1 MAKSEGNVTEANKY
15 FCSMLDNPEAPD
27 YPELKLEKRLMVD
40 VVKTDSELTSSFIS
54 PNGCENNCINSN
66 SSCNKGE
73 KVFLRNLF
81 LSLTPQL
88 QYKVLMSVTKESD
101 SSWYD
106 LCQLMLLTLKM
117 FPTKI
122 EEEGGKLVDLVLKAE
137 TSDTSQPKDLYQKL
151 LVYEVFPL
159 IFKSRLSFES
169 VDVIKL
175 YLMKTLQYYIDHSYI
190 KSKVPSELASFD
202 ELDSKLCEVLQSLAK
217 KLSWSRDIFP
227 CREVSIESALNRISS
242 FIESSEFKIPTT
254 KEASDAPMDLSKPRK
269 QTTQPVNPVII
280 EQVIFALFSL
290 FIRSFNHYISEV
302 TCNQVIFIERTCNSR
317 PLNKSVIQTGNS
329 TEIVTPNNRLKVAF
343 VTCIKII
350 DMVIDIPH
358 EQANNF
364 FHLLKATQ
372 VDSAQSY
379 VQFQAD
385 ACIYKGRHEELMR
398 QFMSIKPDLQT
409 LSSKVQNISCCLLVY
424 DHKTAI
430 NTVFSVVEII
440 NQMPFDQGKSFYS
453 VKLPTTITGKTY
465 EFISSKPETLLDFCI
480 SSLIASL
487 NHTTLLSLKPSDAG
501 IGHLIV
507 LSQYQ
512 WPKYI
517 DIFNICIATIKPTDV
532 IVTTKS
538 VQPQVH
544 KFTYLPFLDYI
555 VHPDILEEFMAIA
568 SDERIN
574 LEIKPVQAAS
584 MKGTGKSMTTRGVNK
599 GAKEEVRGCLI
610 SQMKKPN
617 AKLTPALFIDFI
629 LNQLKPSYAMGG
641 FPM

>member
-1 MAKSEGNVTEANKY
+1 MAKSEGDVNEANKY
-15 FCSMLDNPEAPD
+15 FCSMMNNTEAPK
-27 YPELKLEKRLMVD
+27 YPQLKLEKRLIVD

-54 PNGCENNCINSN
+54 QNDCEDSHSN
-66 SSCNKGE
+66 TNLSSNKGE
-73 KVFLRNLF
+73 QIFLRNLF

-88 QYKVLMSVTKESD
+88 QYKVLMSVAKESD

-137 TSDTSQPKDLYQKL
+137 ASDTTQPKDLYQKL

-169 VDVIKL
+169 VDIIKL

-190 KSKVPSELASFD
+190 RSKSPLELASFD
-202 ELDSKLCEVLQSLAK
+202 ELDSKLCEVLQSIAK
-217 KLSWSRDIFP
+217 KLSWSETIFP
-227 CREVSIESALNRISS
+227 CREIAIENALNRIAL
-242 FIESSEFKIPTT
+242 FIESSECKLPSTS
-254 KEASDAPMDLSKPRK
+254 EASDAPMDLSKPRK
-269 QTTQPVNPVII
+269 QTTPVNPAII
-280 EQVIFALFSL
+280 EQIIFSLFCL
-290 FIRSFNHYISEV
+290 FIRSFNQYISEV
-302 TCNQVIFIERTCNSR
+302 MNNQVIFIERHCNAR
-317 PLNKSVIQTGNS
+317 PLNKSVIQAANS
-329 TEIVTPNNRLKVAF
+329 TEIITSNKRLKVAF
-343 VTCIKII
+343 VTCIRII
-350 DMVIDIPH
+350 DLVIDIPH
-358 EQANNF
+358 DQANDF

-372 VDSAQSY
+372 IDCTSSY

-385 ACIYKGRHEELMR
+385 AYIYKGRYEELMR
-398 QFMSIKPDLQT
+398 QFMSIKPDVQT
-409 LSSKVQNISCCLLVY
+409 LSSRVQNISCCLMAY

-430 NTVFSVVEII
+430 NTVFSVVELIH
-440 NQMPFDQGKSFYS
+440 QMPFDQTKSS
-453 VKLPTTITGKTY
+453 TGAKFSPMIGCKIF

-480 SSLIASL
+480 SALITSL

-517 DIFNICIATIKPTDV
+517 DIFNMCIASIRPNENV
-532 IVTTKS
+532 VTTKS

-568 SDERIN
+568 SDERVN

-584 MKGTGKSMTTRGVNK
+584 MKGTAKSMTTRGVNK

-610 SQMKKPN
+610 TQMKKPN
-617 AKLTPALFIDFI
+617 AKLTSALFIDFI